1 MVGGTSKETNWTA
14 AFAAA
19 EKHPEGELVNVHGQ
33 TLRGME
39 KTGAAYRRDGKWY
52 MQGKGP
58 GPMEEPKIGEDAPAK
73 VSYTVQDSAMWQL
86 HLDVTGA
93 PDTSHPD
100 HPGAAL
106 RPVGVSLGIGA
117 TDGVWSVSAVNV
129 FGQKVK
135 DGKVVTKRNYPLPF
149 LDPLGEDSEAPE
161 WLRKVC
167 QDWVDKANGVGGGV
181 SLTDKQVYDLNNRL
195 HSNLGLRPTREVL
208 EDVLGTTAE
217 AAPVREP
224 VKGVSPQRS
233 QFDSALRVLLMRE
246 NLDGTEW
253 AIRQLREGS
262 DAARV
267 VAEESTELRLDKDLM
282 WMTLGLAADELEKLL
297 DKRAAELATKG
308 N

>member
-1 MVGGTSKETNWTA
+1 MAGTRNWSEAIERAKKHPVGQFSDTHGSTLKSLAESGI
-14 AFAAA
+14 A
-19 EKHPEGELVNVHGQ
+19 EKLS
-33 TLRGME
+33 
-39 KTGAAYRRDGKWY
+39 DGLY
-52 MQGKGP
+52 YLTDKGW
-58 GPMEEPKIGEDAPAK
+58 GEDKPAEESKVEQPAK
-73 VSYTVQDSAMWQL
+73 VEYTVQDAAMWQL
-86 HLDVTGA
+86 HLDVKGA

-100 HPGAAL
+100 HPGGSL
-106 RPVGVSLGIGA
+106 RPVGVSLGIGV

-135 DGKVVTKRNYPLPF
+135 DDKVVTKRNYPLPF

-224 VKGVSPQRS
+224 VKEVSPQRS
-233 QFDSALRVLLMRE
+233 AFDSALRVLLIQE
-246 NLDGTEW
+246 NLAGSQW
-253 AIRQLREGS
+253 AIRQLQERAEAITETDLDS
-262 DAARV
+262 KL
-267 VAEESTELRLDKDLM
+267 VAQALRL
-282 WMTLGLAADELEKLL
+282 AAAEL
-297 DKRAAELATKG
+297 DKALDERYTELATKEH
-308 N
+308 

>member
-1 MVGGTSKETNWTA
+1 MAGTRNWSEAIERAKKHPVGQFSDTHGSTLKSLAESGI
-14 AFAAA
+14 A
-19 EKHPEGELVNVHGQ
+19 EKLS
-33 TLRGME
+33 
-39 KTGAAYRRDGKWY
+39 DGLY
-52 MQGKGP
+52 YLTDKGW
-58 GPMEEPKIGEDAPAK
+58 GEDKPAEESKVEQPAK
-73 VSYTVQDSAMWQL
+73 VEYTVQDAAMWQL
-86 HLDVTGA
+86 HLDVKGA

-100 HPGAAL
+100 HPGGSL
-106 RPVGVSLGIGA
+106 RPVGVSLGIGV

-135 DGKVVTKRNYPLPF
+135 DDKVVTKRNYPLPF

-224 VKGVSPQRS
+224 VKEVSPQRS
-233 QFDSALRVLLMRE
+233 AFDSALRVLLIQE
-246 NLDGTEW
+246 NLAGSQW
-253 AIRQLREGS
+253 AIRQLQER
-262 DAARV
+262 
-267 VAEESTELRLDKDLM
+267 AEAITETDLDSKLMAQALRL
-282 WMTLGLAADELEKLL
+282 AAAEL
-297 DKRAAELATKG
+297 DKALDERYTELATKEH
-308 N
+308 